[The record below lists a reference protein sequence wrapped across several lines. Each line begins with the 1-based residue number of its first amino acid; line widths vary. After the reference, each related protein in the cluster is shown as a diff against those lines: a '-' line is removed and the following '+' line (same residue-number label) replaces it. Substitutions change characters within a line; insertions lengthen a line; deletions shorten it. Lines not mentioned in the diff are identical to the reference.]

1 MHKSNINKK
10 EIKLS
15 LNFNLR
21 FPNQI
26 KQTTIFAIIYNGRK
40 QIKFHTSSSPECPNN
55 PTLMTIQPSSVNRF

>member
-1 MHKSNINKK
+1 MLKKNKSGK

-40 QIKFHTSSSPECPNN
+40 QWKSERI
-55 PTLMTIQPSSVNRF
+55 